1 LAQKIT
7 VIGAGIIGIACA
19 SWLQRDGHAVT
30 VVTAHPPGED
40 CSFGNS
46 GLLSPGAVVPPSLPG
61 AWRNI
66 PRWLIDPL
74 GPLAI
79 RWRYA
84 PRLLPWL
91 AGWLGA
97 SREGRA
103 REVSR
108 ALAAL
113 HAPVFENYR
122 PLLADAGATDL
133 VVRTGQLYVS
143 AQAGALA
150 GSALVQALRADAG
163 IRTELLSG
171 DAVREMEPA
180 LAPHY
185 RSALHFPDNGHSVN
199 SFRLVQKL
207 AAHFQQSGGTLL
219 NRTVNGFELGDSGP
233 RRLLTD
239 GGALPTETLVI
250 AAGAWSHRLAAQ
262 LGTRVPLEAERGY
275 HLTLPRPG
283 IALRI
288 PLVDR
293 DHNFTMTPMDCG
305 LRLGGTA
312 EFAGVDAPPD
322 YRRARVLLE
331 HGRRALP
338 GLSGE
343 GATQWMGCRPSL
355 PDGLPI
361 IDRSPA
367 VRQRFFRLRPRA
379 FWPHRGTHHRQA
391 HRGDDRGQVDFDRC
405 QAVQRWP
412 LHLGLV
418 QLSHYDVMIATQLQ
432 A

>member
-1 LAQKIT
+1 MSSQRSVT

-30 VVTAHPPGED
+30 VVSARPPGED

-46 GLLSPGAVVPPSLPG
+46 GLLSPGSVVPPALPG

-66 PRWLIDPL
+66 ARWLTDPL

-79 RWRYA
+79 RWGYA

-91 AGWLGA
+91 ARWLDA
-97 SREGRA
+97 CREARA
-103 REVSR
+103 REVSS

-122 PLLADAGATDL
+122 PLLSDAGATDL
-133 VVRTGQLYVS
+133 VQRTGQLYVS
-143 AQAGALA
+143 ARDGAAA
-150 GSALVQALRADAG
+150 GSELVQALRAGAG
-163 IRTELLSG
+163 IRTEILSG
-171 DAVREMEPA
+171 DAAREIEPA
-180 LAPHY
+180 LAGHY

-207 AAHFQQSGGTLL
+207 AAHVQHCGGTLL
-219 NRTVNGFELGDSGP
+219 RRTVTGFEMGESGP
-233 RRLLTD
+233 RRLVTD
-239 GGALPTETLVI
+239 GEPLPVETLVI
-250 AAGAWSHRLAAQ
+250 AAGAWSHRLTAQ
-262 LGTRVPLEAERGY
+262 LGTRSPLEAERGY

-283 IALRI
+283 IALRM

-322 YRRARVLLE
+322 YHRARILLE

-338 GLSGE
+338 GLSGK
-343 GATQWMGCRPSL
+343 GATEWMGCRPSL
-355 PDGLPI
+355 PDGLPV
-361 IDRSPA
+361 IDRSPHFA
-367 VRQRFFRLRPRA
+367 NVFFAFGHAHFGLTEAPTTGKLIAEMIGGKPPSIDAMPFRATRF
-379 FWPHRGTHHRQA
+379 
-391 HRGDDRGQVDFDRC
+391 
-405 QAVQRWP
+405 
-412 LHLGLV
+412 
-418 QLSHYDVMIATQLQ
+418 S
-432 A
+432 